1 MWGVKEGFVVKKE
14 EETVQ
19 CRGRDVLV
27 FMDSEG
33 GGVLWEEIRGEVFR
47 EEGIEL
53 GKKSILL
60 SGSDEFQGFQVIEI
74 EYYIV

>member
-1 MWGVKEGFVVKKE
+1 M
-14 EETVQ
+14 
-19 CRGRDVLV
+19 
-27 FMDSEG
+27 FMDGEG

-60 SGSDEFQGFQVIEI
+60 SGSDEF
-74 EYYIV
+74 